1 MTKRLVRAG
10 LLSGLAVL
18 AGCGGAGFDEDASYT
33 VTPVSA
39 EVAASNNGSAWD
51 LDNSPPDVM
60 MTLSCAGGQSTN
72 TSTVESYQP
81 AWGSGGCAATG
92 RALRDSGIVW
102 RLDDVDV
109 TTNDTITANVPT
121 LFPESVISSGEGQVS
136 NVNAAIKVTF
146 RITKN

>member
-1 MTKRLVRAG
+1 MVVKERELRACLGSLQKKPKLV
-10 LLSGLAVL
+10 
-18 AGCGGAGFDEDASYT
+18 
-33 VTPVSA
+33 VTDSQVFLK
-39 EVAASNNGSAWD
+39 VAAD
-51 LDNSPPDVM
+51 TPPDVM
-60 MTLSCAGGQSTN
+60 MTLTCAGGQSTN

-81 AWGSGGCAATG
+81 AWCSGGCAATG